1 MKSSAHT
8 LRVQILDREG
18 NIVVVFLYFTKQC
31 AYSSVRQLEQQVKT
45 ILDAI
50 AIDEAKK
57 KELIRGEAVDKAEQ
71 LSELHIYIIYEERRV
86 FIIFVLL

>member
-1 MKSSAHT
+1 M
-8 LRVQILDREG
+8 
-18 NIVVVFLYFTKQC
+18 
-31 AYSSVRQLEQQVKT
+31 RQLEQQVKN

-71 LSELHIYIIYEERRV
+71 LSEFLCNYNSRMKLEQ
-86 FIIFVLL
+86 